1 MECMRRKHKIEKIAA
16 GGTAILLCT
25 CIMYTGGTRME
36 EELKIRFH
44 EMLQNMTESTYMSSL
59 TYLNR
64 ECDNPKE
71 AIAKCAFNMVPL
83 GSYIESKAVYTIDA
97 EDEMTNEMILAM
109 QEADENEVNK
119 DGKIS
124 EEDAK
129 NEASKK
135 ASEEAK
141 KTNQTMPEIS
151 IDKLKNFEYLTSHF
165 YTVDSSTFVNPE
177 DLQAEKL
184 LNTNLKLDKT
194 KSGPKI
200 LVYHTHSQEA
210 FVDSVPGDV
219 NTTIVGMGRILTKL
233 LNEKYGI
240 ETIHHEGIYDME
252 NGHVDRSKAY
262 ERAKPEIQKILKD
275 NPSIEMVIDLHRDGV
290 REDTHLVTEINGKPT
305 AKIMFFNGLSRTRTN
320 GKVTVLENPYI
331 QNNLALS
338 LQMKLAAEKMYPGF
352 TRKIYLKGYR
362 YNMHFKP
369 KNMLI
374 EGGAQTNTVEEM
386 KNAMVLLAEILNEVI
401 G

>member
-1 MECMRRKHKIEKIAA
+1 MRKSYKTEKIIV
-16 GGTAILLCT
+16 GGAAILLCT
-25 CIMYTGGTRME
+25 CVICASGPRIAE
-36 EELKIRFH
+36 EWKMRFH
-44 EMLQNMTESTYMSSL
+44 EKLQARTEETYMTGL

-64 ECDNPKE
+64 KKEDPKE
-71 AIAKCAFNMVPL
+71 RIVKSAFHIVPL
-83 GSYIESKAVYTIDA
+83 GSYIDDKAVYTVEL
-97 EDEMTNEMILAM
+97 EDKMTNEMILAM
-109 QEADENEVNK
+109 QESDEIEVDEN
-119 DGKIS
+119 GKLS
-124 EEDAK
+124 KED
-129 NEASKK
+129 EKK
-135 ASEEAK
+135 ESVQQASEEAK
-141 KTNQTMPEIS
+141 KVNQTTLDMS
-151 IDKLKNFEYLTSHF
+151 LDKLKNFDYLTNHF
-165 YTVDSSTFVNPE
+165 YTVDSSTFVKPE

-184 LNTNLKLDKT
+184 LNTNMKLDKT

-200 LVYHTHSQEA
+200 LLYHTHSQEA

-219 NTTIVGMGRILTKL
+219 NTTIVGMGRFLAQL

-240 ETIHHEGIYDME
+240 EILHHEGIYDME
-252 NGHVDRSKAY
+252 NGHVDRSRAY
-262 ERAKPEIQKILKD
+262 ERAKPAIQKILKE

-290 REDTHLVTEINGKPT
+290 REDTHLVTNINGKPT

-320 GKVTVLENPYI
+320 GKVMVLENPYI

-338 LQMKLAAEKMYPGF
+338 LQMKLAAERKYPGF

-369 KNMLI
+369 KNMLV

-386 KNAMVLLAEILNEVI
+386 RNAMVLLAELINEVV

>member
-1 MECMRRKHKIEKIAA
+1 MQSADKIEKLIA
-16 GGTAILLCT
+16 GGTVGLLCA
-25 CIMYTGGTRME
+25 CVLYASGPGILEEWKANAQERMQMMAE
-36 EELKIRFH
+36 
-44 EMLQNMTESTYMSSL
+44 QTYMTGL

-64 ECDNPKE
+64 EKTEPGSK
-71 AIAKCAFNMVPL
+71 IVQCAFQLLPL
-83 GSYIESKAVYTIDA
+83 GGYVDDKVVYTSELD
-97 EDEMTNEMILAM
+97 DKMTNEMILAM
-109 QEADENEVNK
+109 QEADEIEVDEK
-119 DGKIS
+119 GKLS
-124 EEDAK
+124 KED
-129 NEASKK
+129 EKK
-135 ASEEAK
+135 QSVQEASEEAK
-141 KTNQTMPEIS
+141 KQNPAAVEYSMEQ
-151 IDKLKNFEYLTSHF
+151 LKNFDYLTSHF

-184 LNTNLKLDKT
+184 LATNMKLDRT
-194 KSGPKI
+194 KKGPKI
-200 LVYHTHSQEA
+200 LLYHTHSQEA

-219 NTTIVGMGRILTKL
+219 NTTIVGMGRLLAQL

-240 ETIHHEGIYDME
+240 ETLHHEGIYDME
-252 NGHVDRSKAY
+252 NGHVDRSRAY
-262 ERAKPEIQKILKD
+262 ERAKPAIQKILKE

-290 REDTHLVTEINGKPT
+290 REDTHLVTDINGKPT

-320 GKVTVLENPYI
+320 GKVMVLENPYI

-338 LQMKLAAEKMYPGF
+338 LQMKLAAEKKYPGF

-386 KNAMVLLAEILNEVI
+386 RNAMVLLAELINDVV

>member
-1 MECMRRKHKIEKIAA
+1 MKRKYNIRKIAA
-16 GGTAILLCT
+16 GGAVVALGTYMLS
-25 CIMYTGGTRME
+25 MSGTRITE
-36 EELKIRFH
+36 EWKMNFH
-44 EMLQNMTESTYMSSL
+44 AKLQTITEKTYMTGLS
-59 TYLNR
+59 YVDR
-64 ECDNPKE
+64 ENKGPRE
-71 AIAKCAFNMVPL
+71 AIVECAFHFVPL
-83 GSYIESKAVYTIDA
+83 GSYIDDKVVYTSEL

-109 QEADENEVNK
+109 QEADENEVDEN
-119 DGKIS
+119 GKLAK
-124 EEDAK
+124 EDENNESVKQASKEAK
-129 NEASKK
+129 N
-135 ASEEAK
+135 
-141 KTNQTMPEIS
+141 TNKST
-151 IDKLKNFEYLTSHF
+151 IDLSMEKLNNFDYLTSHF
-165 YTVDSSTFVNPE
+165 YTVDSSTFVKPE

-184 LNTNLKLDKT
+184 LNADMKLDKT
-194 KSGPKI
+194 KEGPKI
-200 LVYHTHSQEA
+200 LLYHTHSQEA
-210 FVDSVPGDV
+210 FKDSVPGDV
-219 NTTIVGMGRILTKL
+219 NTTIVGMGRILANL

-240 ETIHHEGIYDME
+240 ETLHHEGIYDME

-262 ERAKPEIQKILKD
+262 ERAKPEIQKILKE

-320 GKVTVLENPYI
+320 GKVTILENPYI

-338 LQMKLAAEKMYPGF
+338 LQMKIAAEKMYPGF
-352 TRKIYLKGYR
+352 TRNIYLKGYR

-386 KNAMVLLAEILNEVI
+386 KNAMELLAEILNEVV